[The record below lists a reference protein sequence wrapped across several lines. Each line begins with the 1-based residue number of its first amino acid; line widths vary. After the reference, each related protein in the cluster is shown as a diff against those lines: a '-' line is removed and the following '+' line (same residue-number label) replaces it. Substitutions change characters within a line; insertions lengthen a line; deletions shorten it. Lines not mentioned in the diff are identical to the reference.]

1 MIANKYKMVSYIL
14 CHEPNGCKCKF
25 IQEEYLVATR
35 DAKKTI
41 KSNLD
46 TWFDSYIALRRVEYN
61 ENIFR
66 FLIKL
71 K

>member
-46 TWFDSYIALRRVEYN
+46 T
-61 ENIFR
+61 
-66 FLIKL
+66 
-71 K
+71 